1 MLKLFKVKGFFAFIA
16 VAFIN
21 AFVDLGHKIIIQNT
35 LFKAYDSTELV
46 VLTAIVNGLILI
58 PFILLFSP
66 AGFIS
71 DRFKKPV
78 VMQWAARLAVVV
90 ALIITLSY
98 YQGWFYLAFAMT
110 FVLAVQSALYSP
122 AKYGYIRDLLG
133 SDHLSEGN
141 GWTQSISMI
150 AILGGIVIFS
160 LLFENILAD
169 NHIVNAEPST
179 IIQMIAPLG
188 WLLVLGTVIQALF
201 AQRLPETPAGNSQQ
215 TFDIAAYFKG
225 QLIQQNIREL
235 WSQKSILHSIFA
247 ISVFWTVSQ
256 VLLAVFPAYAKSTMG
271 ETNTFVIQSIM
282 ALAGI
287 GIMAGAMIA
296 GYLSRNHINLGLVPI
311 GAIGFAISL
320 ILLVDIESLSN
331 AAFIFFM
338 FGLSGSLLTI
348 PLNALIQ
355 FYAQEEQLGKVLA
368 GNNFI
373 QNIAMLLGLSLT
385 VLFSLANY
393 SEQWLLSILAIVAVI
408 GAIHAIRTL
417 PQALVRILISALIK
431 GKYRIQIQ
439 GIENIPAEGEGML
452 LLGNH
457 ISWLD
462 WGMVQIACPRRVH
475 FVMERAIYERWYL
488 KWFLDMFGVIPISAS
503 KSKQALEQVKD
514 YLERGEVVC
523 LFPEGMI
530 SYTGQLGEFKR
541 GFERTIEGTSAII
554 VPFYLR
560 GLWGSRFSRSST
572 RLQANRSTGLKQDV
586 IVAFGQALAADSD
599 AAAVKQKVFELS
611 IHTWQSYTNTLPCL
625 AEAFIRTAKSVPNDW
640 AITEVKGEPTSYRR
654 LLTGA
659 LLFSRHFKHA
669 EGTNIGMLVPTTTA
683 GAISNMAA
691 LIAGKTVVNL
701 NYTASPE
708 AVSSAIEQAEI
719 KTVIS
724 SRQFVKRLSAK
735 GMDFAPLLKQIKVI
749 YLEDLAKK
757 ITLSQRI
764 STMAIATLLPSRII
778 KALYCSPCDLDDTAA
793 ILFSSGSE
801 GAPKGIML
809 SHRNIM
815 ANLKQIADVLNIR
828 EDDTVMATLP
838 LFHAFGLTVTCFM
851 PLIEG
856 IPVVCHPDPTDA
868 VAIGKGVAKY
878 RATMLCATG
887 TFLRLYSRNRKLV
900 PMMFD
905 SLRIVVAGAEK
916 LNPDVRDLFE
926 RRFHKPI
933 LEGYG
938 CTETTPVAGVNLP
951 DTLSIHSWTVQVGN
965 KPGTVGLALPGSTFK
980 IVDPDTMKPLAVDEA
995 GLILIGGSQ
1004 IMKGYL
1010 NNPEK
1015 TDEVIV
1021 ERDGIRWYNTGDKGK
1036 LDKDGFLTIL
1046 DRYSR
1051 FAKLAGEMVS
1061 LGDVEQRVRQ
1071 ALDDPELALV
1081 AINLPDEKKGEKV
1094 ILLLEGDHDA
1104 KEVKQ
1109 QLMDAGMPALLLPAS
1124 ILSVENVP
1132 MLGSGKTDF
1141 ATSRKLAAELAG
1153 A

>member
-71 DRFKKPV
+71 DRFKKPI

-90 ALIITLSY
+90 TLIITLSY

-150 AILGGIVIFS
+150 AILGGIVLFS
-160 LLFENILAD
+160 LLFENFLANYD
-169 NHIVNAEPST
+169 FANADPST
-179 IIQMIAPLG
+179 IVQAIAPLG

-201 AQRLPETPAGNSQQ
+201 AQRLPETPAGNAQQ

-393 SEQWLLSILAIVAVI
+393 SEKWLLSILAIVGVI

-514 YLERGEVVC
+514 HLERGEVVC

-625 AEAFIRTAKSVPNDW
+625 AEAFIRTAKSAPNDW

-708 AVSSAIEQAEI
+708 AVGSAIEQAEI

-735 GMDFAPLLKQIKVI
+735 GMDFAPLLKQLKVI

-764 STMAIATLLPSRII
+764 STMAIATILPSRII
-778 KALYCSPCDLDDTAA
+778 KALYCSPCELDDTAA

-980 IVDPDTMKPLAVDEA
+980 IVDPETMKPLAVDEA

-1015 TDEVIV
+1015 TDQVIV

-1071 ALDDPELALV
+1071 ALGDPELALV

-1094 ILLLEGDHDA
+1094 ILLLEGEHDA

>member
-21 AFVDLGHKIIIQNT
+21 AFVDLGHKIIVQNT
-35 LFKAYDSTELV
+35 LFKSFDGSEQV
-46 VLTAIVNGLILI
+46 ILTAIVNGLILI

-71 DRFKKPV
+71 DRFKKPI
-78 VMQWAARLAVVV
+78 VMRWAARFAVLVT
-90 ALIITLSY
+90 LIITLSY

-133 SDHLSEGN
+133 SEHLSEGN
-141 GWTQSISMI
+141 SWTQSLSMI

-160 LLFENILAD
+160 LLFENMLVNHDVVGAD
-169 NHIVNAEPST
+169 PST
-179 IIQMIAPLG
+179 IIQTIAPLG
-188 WLLVLGTVIQALF
+188 WLLVLGTVIEAIF
-201 AQRLPETPAGNSQQ
+201 AQRLPETPAGDEQQ
-215 TFDIAAYFKG
+215 TFDVKAYFKG
-225 QLIQQNIREL
+225 QLVSKNIKEL
-235 WSQKSILHSIFA
+235 WSQKSILHSIFGIA
-247 ISVFWTVSQ
+247 VFWTVSQ
-256 VLLAVFPAYAKSTMG
+256 VLLAVFPAFAKSTMG

-287 GIMAGAMIA
+287 GIMTGSMIA

-331 AAFIFFM
+331 AGFIFFA
-338 FGLSGSLLTI
+338 FGLSGALLTI

-355 FYAQEEQLGKVLA
+355 FYAHEEQLGKILA

-373 QNIAMLLGLSLT
+373 QNIAMLFGLSMT
-385 VLFSLANY
+385 VIFSLANY
-393 SEQWLLSILAIVAVI
+393 NEKWLLSVLAVVGVI
-408 GAIHAIRTL
+408 GAVHAVRTL

-439 GIENIPAEGEGML
+439 GIDNIPAEGEGML

-462 WGMVQIACPRRVH
+462 WGMIQIACPRRVH

-488 KWFLDMFGVIPISAS
+488 KWFLDMFGVIPISPT
-503 KSKQALEQVKD
+503 KSKEALEQVKQ
-514 YLERGEVVC
+514 YLEKGEVVC

-530 SYTGQLGEFKR
+530 SYTGQLAEFKR
-541 GFERTIEGTSAII
+541 GFERAIEGTDATI

-572 RLQANRSTGLKQDV
+572 RLQANRSTGLKHDV
-586 IVAFGQALAADSD
+586 IVAFGDPLAAETD
-599 AAAVKQKVFELS
+599 AATVKQKVFELS
-611 IHTWQSYTNTLPCL
+611 IHTWQSYTDNLPTLP
-625 AEAFIRTAKSVPNDW
+625 EAFINTCKSAPNDW
-640 AITEVKGEPTSYRR
+640 AITEVKGSPTSYRR

-669 EGTNIGMLVPTTTA
+669 EGTNIALLVPTTSA

-708 AVSSAIEQAEI
+708 AVSSAIKQAEI
-719 KTVIS
+719 KTVIT
-724 SRQFVKRLSAK
+724 SRQFVKRLAGK
-735 GMDFAPLLKQIKVI
+735 GMDFAPLLKPLKII

-764 STMAIATLLPSRII
+764 STMAIASLLPARII
-778 KALYCSPCDLDDTAA
+778 RALYCEPRKIDDTAA

-801 GAPKGIML
+801 GAPKGVML
-809 SHRNIM
+809 SHRNVM

-828 EDDTVMATLP
+828 DDDTVMATLP
-838 LFHAFGLTVTCFM
+838 LFHAFGMTVTCFM

-868 VAIGKGVAKY
+868 VSIGKGVAKY
-878 RATMLCATG
+878 RATMLCATS
-887 TFLRLYSRNRKLV
+887 TFLRLYSRNKKLV

-905 SLRIVVAGAEK
+905 SLRLVVAGAEK
-916 LNPDVRDLFE
+916 LNPETRELFE
-926 RRFHKPI
+926 SRFHKPI

-938 CTETTPVAGVNLP
+938 CTETTPVAGVNIP
-951 DTLSIHSWTVQVGN
+951 DYLSTQSWKVQTGN
-965 KPGTVGLALPGSTFK
+965 KHGTVGLALPGSTFR
-980 IVDPDTMKPLAVDEA
+980 IVDPDTLETLAVDEA

-1015 TDEVIV
+1015 TDEAIIML
-1021 ERDGIRWYNTGDKGK
+1021 DGIRWYNTGDKGK
-1036 LDKDGFLTIL
+1036 LDKDGFLTIV

-1051 FAKLAGEMVS
+1051 FAKLGGEMVS
-1061 LGDVEQRVRQ
+1061 LGDVEQRVRH
-1071 ALDDPELALV
+1071 ALDDPELSLV

-1094 ILLLEGDHDA
+1094 VLLLEGEHDS
-1104 KEVKQ
+1104 KEIKQ

-1124 ILSVENVP
+1124 IFSVEAVP

-1141 ATSRKLAAELAG
+1141 ANSRKLATDLVSV
-1153 A
+1153 